1 MEHLR
6 DQLEGHL
13 SSTQEIA
20 ERWGINS
27 QTSSLTTQTNS
38 TVPQPVLGPAANV
51 PSLSNRGST
60 NYQSRLSRLRS
71 LTLARPPR
79 MRSGSGSAQASA
91 DIQSWLSA
99 VENTRIESGRD
110 SFIQNRF
117 EPEEPQNIEDNLIDT
132 TPEAPDES

>member
-27 QTSSLTTQTNS
+27 QTSSLSTQTNS

-79 MRSGSGSAQASA
+79 MRSGSGSGSGSAQASA

-110 SFIQNRF
+110 FRNRF
-117 EPEEPQNIEDNLIDT
+117 EPEENIEDNLIS
-132 TPEAPDES
+132 PEAPDES

>member
-51 PSLSNRGST
+51 PSLSNLNAGDCWVK
-60 NYQSRLSRLRS
+60 LRM
-71 LTLARPPR
+71 P
-79 MRSGSGSAQASA
+79 MM
-91 DIQSWLSA
+91 
-99 VENTRIESGRD
+99 ENTVRRYPKI
-110 SFIQNRF
+110 
-117 EPEEPQNIEDNLIDT
+117 
-132 TPEAPDES
+132 

>member
-20 ERWGINS
+20 ERWGI
-27 QTSSLTTQTNS
+27 QTSTTQTNS
-38 TVPQPVLGPAANV
+38 AVPQPVLGPTANV

-79 MRSGSGSAQASA
+79 MRSGSGSGSGSAQASA

-110 SFIQNRF
+110 FRNRF
-117 EPEEPQNIEDNLIDT
+117 EPEENIEDNLIDT
-132 TPEAPDES
+132 PEAPDES

>member
-20 ERWGINS
+20 ERWGI
-27 QTSSLTTQTNS
+27 QTSSSTTQT

-79 MRSGSGSAQASA
+79 MRSGSGSGSGSAQASA

-110 SFIQNRF
+110 FRNRF
-117 EPEEPQNIEDNLIDT
+117 EPEENIEDNLIDT
-132 TPEAPDES
+132 PEAPDES

>member
-20 ERWGINS
+20 ERWGI
-27 QTSSLTTQTNS
+27 QTSSSTTQTGS
-38 TVPQPVLGPAANV
+38 AVPQPVLGPTANV

-79 MRSGSGSAQASA
+79 MRSGSGSGSGSAQASA

-110 SFIQNRF
+110 FRNRF
-117 EPEEPQNIEDNLIDT
+117 EPEENIEDNLIS
-132 TPEAPDES
+132 PEAPDES

>member
-1 MEHLR
+1 M
-6 DQLEGHL
+6 

-20 ERWGINS
+20 ERWGLNG
-27 QTSSLTTQTNS
+27 QTPSSSS
-38 TVPQPVLGPAANV
+38 TPQSSSVPQPVLGPSANV
-51 PSLSNRGST
+51 PSLPTRGST

-110 SFIQNRF
+110 SFIRNRF
-117 EPEEPQNIEDNLIDT
+117 EPEEQPQHIEDNLIDT
-132 TPEAPDES
+132 TPEAPEES

>member
-1 MEHLR
+1 M
-6 DQLEGHL
+6 

-20 ERWGINS
+20 ERWGING
-27 QTSSLTTQTNS
+27 QTSSSTAQTNS
-38 TVPQPVLGPAANV
+38 VPQPVLGPTPNV

-79 MRSGSGSAQASA
+79 VRSGSGSAQASA

-110 SFIQNRF
+110 SFIRNRF

-132 TPEAPDES
+132 TPEVPDES

>member
-20 ERWGINS
+20 ERWGI
-27 QTSSLTTQTNS
+27 QTSSSTTQT
-38 TVPQPVLGPAANV
+38 TVPQPVLGPTANV

-79 MRSGSGSAQASA
+79 MRSGSGSGSGSAQASA

-110 SFIQNRF
+110 FRNRF
-117 EPEEPQNIEDNLIDT
+117 EPEENIEDNLIS
-132 TPEAPDES
+132 PEAPDES

>member
-20 ERWGINS
+20 ERWGI
-27 QTSSLTTQTNS
+27 QTSSSTTQTGPA
-38 TVPQPVLGPAANV
+38 VPQPVLGPSTNV

-79 MRSGSGSAQASA
+79 MRSGSGSGSGSAQASA

-110 SFIQNRF
+110 FRNRF
-117 EPEEPQNIEDNLIDT
+117 EPEENIEDNLIDT
-132 TPEAPDES
+132 PEAPDES

>member
-1 MEHLR
+1 M
-6 DQLEGHL
+6 

-27 QTSSLTTQTNS
+27 QSSSSTTPSSS
-38 TVPQPVLGPAANV
+38 TVPQPVLGPTVQN
-51 PSLSNRGST
+51 LSNRGTT

-79 MRSGSGSAQASA
+79 VRSGSGSAQASA

-99 VENTRIESGRD
+99 VENSRIESGRD
-110 SFIQNRF
+110 SFIRNRF
-117 EPEEPQNIEDNLIDT
+117 ESEEPQNIDDNLIDT
-132 TPEAPDES
+132 TPETPEES

>member
-20 ERWGINS
+20 ERWGI
-27 QTSSLTTQTNS
+27 QTSSSTTQTGS
-38 TVPQPVLGPAANV
+38 TVPQPVLGPTANV

-79 MRSGSGSAQASA
+79 MRSGSGSGSGSAQASA

-110 SFIQNRF
+110 FRNRF
-117 EPEEPQNIEDNLIDT
+117 EPEENIEDNLIS
-132 TPEAPDES
+132 PEAPDES

>member
-1 MEHLR
+1 M
-6 DQLEGHL
+6 

-20 ERWGINS
+20 ERWGING
-27 QTSSLTTQTNS
+27 QTSSSTAQTNS
-38 TVPQPVLGPAANV
+38 VPQPVLGPTPNV

-79 MRSGSGSAQASA
+79 VRSGSGSAQASA

-110 SFIQNRF
+110 SFIRNRF
-117 EPEEPQNIEDNLIDT
+117 EPEEPQTIEDNLIDT

>member
-20 ERWGINS
+20 ERWGI
-27 QTSSLTTQTNS
+27 QTSSSTTQT
-38 TVPQPVLGPAANV
+38 TVPQPVLGPTANV

-79 MRSGSGSAQASA
+79 MRSGSGSGSGSAQASA

-110 SFIQNRF
+110 FRNRF
-117 EPEEPQNIEDNLIDT
+117 EPEENIEDNLIDT
-132 TPEAPDES
+132 PEAPDES